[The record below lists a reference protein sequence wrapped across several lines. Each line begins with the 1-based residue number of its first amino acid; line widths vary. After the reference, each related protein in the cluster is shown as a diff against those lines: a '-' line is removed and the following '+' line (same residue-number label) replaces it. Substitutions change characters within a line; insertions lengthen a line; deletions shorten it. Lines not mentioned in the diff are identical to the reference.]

1 MGLSEPMAGR
11 FVYAAILIVTLIEIS
26 RTGQIASHFFAEE
39 RRNNT
44 LGLLFSTGITAT
56 EVLVGKLAALLIIP
70 LSRLI
75 TIIPCLMV
83 LPLMHAVTA
92 DVCIA
97 TFVTFLVLLLLSI
110 GVNLFSS
117 LVFEEHS
124 SARTFADI
132 FIIVLVAIGPTID
145 FLNRYFTGTSL
156 DRLWLCFS
164 PAYAPWLLFHQAPQH
179 QLHYIY
185 LSNFLTGAI
194 TVILF
199 AASAVLVARI
209 WRDQTTGARFSQFK
223 IFSAFKQSR
232 TRASRVLLESNPYQW
247 LVERD
252 FQPMLLSCLTL
263 GAIAIIWLLGLWH
276 FELAWLVPL
285 NFWATLLLVGSVVR
299 WMSSYIAAKQ
309 IGRDRTSGGL
319 ELLLTSPLSI
329 RDIIIGQENAL
340 RRYIRPLFWLTGALH
355 ILFFVLGLLFHPMP
369 RQALI
374 NYTLISIFVAIL
386 GPWFNFKQHWTAF
399 WISLNTGRPGYA
411 LRKNLWENSAYFT
424 IGLQLFL
431 NRDRIGSMPS
441 GSFGETI
448 FVAIVSGVVVL
459 CYIFIKM
466 GWDNTWSTTRE
477 KRRDLSIIHLRN
489 IAAEPVPEATD
500 PRLKKWDH
508 SKPLYERELFDEKI
522 LV

>member
-1 MGLSEPMAGR
+1 MDLSARAAGR
-11 FVYAAILIVTLIEIS
+11 FVYAAILILTLIEIT

-44 LGLLFSTGITAT
+44 LGLLFSTGITAA
-56 EVLVGKLAALLIIP
+56 EVLVGKLTALLIIP

-75 TIIPCLMV
+75 TVIPCLMV
-83 LPLMHAVTA
+83 LPLIRAVTV

-97 TFVTFLVLLLLSI
+97 TFVTFVALLLFSI
-110 GVNLFSS
+110 SVNLFAS

-132 FIIVLVAIGPTID
+132 FIIVLVAIGPAIH

-156 DRLWLCFS
+156 DQLWLCIS
-164 PAYAPWLLFHQAPQH
+164 PAYAPWQFFQKAPHH

-185 LSNFLTGAI
+185 LSNLVTGVVI
-194 TVILF
+194 IILF
-199 AASAVLVARI
+199 VISAVLVGRI
-209 WRDQTTGARFSQFK
+209 WRDQTTGARVNQLKF
-223 IFSAFKQSR
+223 FSALKRR
-232 TRASRVLLESNPYQW
+232 TRGAGALLESNPYQW
-247 LVERD
+247 LIERD

-263 GAIAIIWLLGLWH
+263 GAFAFIWLLGLWH
-276 FELAWLVPL
+276 WESAWLVPL
-285 NFWATLLLVGSVVR
+285 NFWATLLLVGSVIR

-319 ELLLTSPLSI
+319 EILLTSPLHVD
-329 RDIIIGQENAL
+329 DIIAGQEKAL
-340 RRYIRPLFWLTGALH
+340 NRYVRPLFWLTGALH
-355 ILFFVLGLLFHPMP
+355 ILFYVLGLLYHPMTG
-369 RQALI
+369 QAFI
-374 NYTLISIFVAIL
+374 NYNLISIFVAIL
-386 GPWFNFKQHWTAF
+386 GPWFNFKNHWTAF

-411 LRKNLWENSAYFT
+411 LRKNLWENSAYLT
-424 IGLQLFL
+424 IGIQLFL
-431 NRDRIGSMPS
+431 HRDKIGSMPS

-448 FVAIVSGVVVL
+448 FVSIVTGVVVL

-477 KRRDLSIIHLRN
+477 KLRNQSIAHLRA

-500 PRLKKWDH
+500 SRLKKWDH
-508 SKPLYERELFDEKI
+508 RKPLHQPEIIDEKI